1 MIRNYNELP
10 LGRYMDIVAAVEKTE
25 DPLQRQVAVIAIL
38 NGKTEDEVLDLPL
51 TEYRELAEAAAFVEQ
66 PCPERLMKVA
76 DTYRLGEW
84 ELKPTKDFRHIITA
98 QYIDYLSF
106 VKDAERNVPQILSC
120 FLVPKGHKYNEG
132 YDIVEVQQAIRDCM
146 SVADALA
153 LAAFFL
159 QRYVD
164 SIKASLTFS
173 RRLLRRLKG
182 KEKERLEERLQALRG
197 LMRSGDGSPM

>member
-1 MIRNYNELP
+1 M
-10 LGRYMDIVAAVEKTE
+10 
-25 DPLQRQVAVIAIL
+25 
-38 NGKTEDEVLDLPL
+38 
-51 TEYRELAEAAAFVEQ
+51 
-66 PCPERLMKVA
+66 
-76 DTYRLGEW
+76 
-84 ELKPTKDFRHIITA
+84 KPTKDFRHIITA

-120 FLVPKGHKYNEG
+120 FLVPKGCKYNEG

-159 QRYVD
+159 RRYVD
-164 SIKASLTFS
+164 SIKVSLTFS

-182 KEKERLEERLQALRG
+182 KEKERLEERLEALKG
-197 LMRSGDGSPM
+197 LTRSGDGLPM